1 MKTIITIVLLLGWA
15 AVDGQSKKSA
25 GPTHLKV
32 RVVAKSYAD
41 SVVVR
46 WAPMNAVAWLLG
58 NDSGYRL
65 ARIDYSD
72 KQHPVTTVLT
82 AAPLRPLTLE
92 QMMATIGPN
101 NKYAAIAAQALYGKD
116 FQMTK
121 DAPIGFAKKVKQ
133 AHDALNLRYSFTLEA
148 ADFSSVVASAI
159 ALRWVDKDV
168 KKGSS
173 YIYVLTVCG
182 KTKDYV
188 VDSAA
193 AFVIDNPAE
202 PAPAPDGLKGF
213 GFDRQAEIQWNRRQ
227 AGNFS
232 AYQIQR
238 SDDEGKTWLAMNKEP
253 YYSPDEVPPVTGEVK
268 GKKDTIVRKI
278 AALIRDHQVYVDSL
292 PQDYHRYLYRVRGIN
307 AFAEE
312 GQWSAPLVVEGRD
325 LTPPAAPIIDTAR
338 NTRGTQIR
346 LVWTQRV
353 ASPDLAGYYISRANS
368 VKGPFYPVTKYMLGK
383 DVRMFVD
390 SAAVPHLPNYYV
402 VVAVDTAKNVA
413 ASGAFPGYLTDT
425 MPPAAPVGLA
435 GSIDSMG
442 VVRLHWAVGREPDLK
457 GYKVYFAYGE
467 KDQFEQ
473 LTHEV
478 IADTVFTDTISTKS
492 LNRRVWY
499 KVVAVDSTNN
509 HSAYSAPLALK
520 KVKVVPPSAPVAGVV
535 TMNGRGVAIEFIES
549 RSEGAMG
556 YEVARQTGSGG
567 FVTVGRLAQDW
578 MKKSLI
584 FSDTVKAN
592 TDYFYMARTI
602 DSTGVRSDWSV
613 AVHVV
618 RHAAD
623 SLAAPAGL
631 VAKVDGPQHRV
642 RLSWQYKDTGDYFFV
657 VYRAVNNGGLV
668 AWQSFDKTA
677 LAGEDDSMGSGA
689 YAYAIKVVHR
699 DRAAASTLSKTVH
712 IMIP

>member
-1 MKTIITIVLLLGWA
+1 MKYTVTILVLLMGVA
-15 AVDGQSKKSA
+15 AGAQSKKPT

-32 RVVAKSYAD
+32 RVAAKSYAD
-41 SVVVR
+41 SIVVR
-46 WAPMNAVAWLLG
+46 WAPMNPVAWLLG

-82 AAPLRPLTLE
+82 ATPLRPLTLE

-121 DAPIGFAKKVKQ
+121 AAPFGFAKKVKQ
-133 AHDALNLRYSFTLEA
+133 AHDALNFRYSFTLEA
-148 ADFSSVVASAI
+148 ADFSPVVASAI

-182 KTKDYV
+182 ATKDYV

-193 AFVIDNPAE
+193 VFVADNPAA
-202 PAPAPDGLKGF
+202 PVPAPDGLQGF
-213 GFDRQAEIQWNRRQ
+213 GFDRRAEIQWNRRQ

-232 AYQIQR
+232 AFDIQR
-238 SDDEGKTWLAMNKEP
+238 SDNEGKTWVALNKAP
-253 YYSPDEVPPVTGEVK
+253 YYSPAEVPPLSGEVK
-268 GKKDTIVRKI
+268 GKKDTVVRKI
-278 AALIRDHQVYVDSL
+278 AALIRDHQVFVDSL

-312 GQWSAPLVVEGRD
+312 GSWSAPIVVEGRD
-325 LTPPAAPIIDTAR
+325 LTPPAAPEIDTAR
-338 NTRGTQIR
+338 NTHGTQIR
-346 LVWTQRV
+346 LVWSQRV
-353 ASPDLAGYYISRANS
+353 ASPDLAGYFISRANS

-383 DVRMFVD
+383 DVRVFVD
-390 SAAVPHLPNYYV
+390 SAAIPHLPNYYV

-425 MPPAAPVGLA
+425 IPPAAPVGLA

-457 GYKVYFAYGE
+457 GYKVFFAYGE
-467 KDQFEQ
+467 KDQYEQ
-473 LTHEV
+473 LTHAV

-492 LNRRVWY
+492 LNRKVWY
-499 KVVAVDSTNN
+499 RVVAVDSTNN
-509 HSAYSAPLALK
+509 HSAYSAPLLLK
-520 KVKVVPPSAPVAGVV
+520 KVKVVPPSAPVAGSFS
-535 TMNGRGVAIEFIES
+535 MNGRGVAIEFMES

-578 MKKSLI
+578 TKRSLT

-592 TDYFYMARTI
+592 TDYYYMARTI

-631 VAKVDGPQHRV
+631 QAKADVKGHRV

-668 AWQSFDKTA
+668 AWQSFNKTA

-689 YAYAIKVVHR
+689 YDYAIKVVHR
-699 DRAAASTLSKTVH
+699 DRAAMTAMSKTVH
-712 IMIP
+712 ITIP